1 MSFVKN
7 LKVIAWNLTCDEK
20 EKLRNEVWN
29 VILDKKRYEQ
39 VMQFRNDNAAIK
51 NMKRI
56 LIHVCV
62 LVTKTWFET
71 LILFCQIHSMK
82 IFFVKLL
89 T

>member
-51 NMKRI
+51 NMKKNMDSR
-56 LIHVCV
+56 LRSRDKNVV
-62 LVTKTWFET
+62 
-71 LILFCQIHSMK
+71 
-82 IFFVKLL
+82 
-89 T
+89 